1 MLVYI
6 SPLGTGYTTTSAL
19 EESNIQVANKNTL
32 LEC

>member
-6 SPLGTGYTTTSAL
+6 SPLGTGYTTISPL
-19 EESNIQVANKNTL
+19 EESNTQVANKNTL